1 MCIKNDVL
9 YLSNKSGKKIEIMKL
24 QELLEKGIAYTEAK
38 GLAKCFDAYA
48 ENANYEQIFE
58 SGFNANSGYVY
69 IALENGITICSML
82 GREVEYLVTDFNDG
96 EEYFYDEYSEALE
109 SDVFKY

>member
-1 MCIKNDVL
+1 MCYICQTNQV
-9 YLSNKSGKKIEIMKL
+9 KKEKMNL
-24 QELLEKGIAYTEAK
+24 QELSKNGIAYTEAK

-48 ENANYEQIFE
+48 KNSNGEEIME
-58 SGFNANSGYVY
+58 VGFNPYSGYTY
-69 IALENGITICSML
+69 IALENGITICSNM
-82 GREVEYLVTDFNDG
+82 GNCVEYLVTDFNDG